1 MTASRVYYVIVV
13 NGVPEAVTTL
23 YSRALGYAR
32 ELETR
37 NRSARIVPTAEI
49 VDDFSDEEPTLRDLD
64 GDQRPTL

>member
-1 MTASRVYYVIVV
+1 MTARRLYYVIVV

-23 YSRALGYAR
+23 FSRAQGYAR
-32 ELETR
+32 ELDTR

-64 GDQRPTL
+64 VTNRPTM